1 MMHNNI
7 ITLALYIL
15 LICRA
20 LAKVIRQKIVP
31 THACSILFLALPG
44 TEHIQENLLLHFNT
58 QYTKSNC
65 YTGMCIAY
73 IGNFILDL

>member
-7 ITLALYIL
+7 IILALYIL

-20 LAKVIRQKIVP
+20 LAKVIWQKIVP
-31 THACSILFLALPG
+31 THACSILALPG
-44 TEHIQENLLLHFNT
+44 TELIQENSLLHFNT
-58 QYTKSNC
+58 QYTKFNC